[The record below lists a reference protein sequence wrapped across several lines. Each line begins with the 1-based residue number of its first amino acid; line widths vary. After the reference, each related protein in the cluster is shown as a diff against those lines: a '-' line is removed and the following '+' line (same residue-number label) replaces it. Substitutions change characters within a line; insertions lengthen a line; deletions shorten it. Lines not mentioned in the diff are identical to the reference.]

1 MAELFFYSPD
11 SAQQLGPL
19 SADDLK
25 AAGVTSS
32 TLVWREGMGQW
43 EPAGDVVELKYLFI
57 GVYNASA
64 PIAVTDSI
72 TTPRPALY
80 RPEVAYEAP
89 RTIQNINGMAVAS
102 FILGLLGLVGLCV
115 YGFGV
120 VLSILAVVLGHMS
133 RAQIRRNADDGDGLA
148 VAGLV
153 LGYVAIGI
161 IAVGLLLIVGV
172 FITMAVASK

>member
-1 MAELFFYSPD
+1 
-11 SAQQLGPL
+11 
-19 SADDLK
+19 
-25 AAGVTSS
+25 
-32 TLVWREGMGQW
+32 
-43 EPAGDVVELKYLFI
+43 
-57 GVYNASA
+57 
-64 PIAVTDSI
+64 
-72 TTPRPALY
+72 
-80 RPEVAYEAP
+80 
-89 RTIQNINGMAVAS
+89 MAVAS
-102 FILGLLGLVGLCV
+102 FILGLLGLVGLCA